1 MREKSHQERMLR
13 EVVALIAEKKGE
25 NTVILDMREFSIPTD
40 FFVIT
45 SADNPKQVKAIADNI
60 LEKLSGSLL
69 RSEGWDSKNW
79 IVLDYGDLIV
89 HIFQRDLRRFYDLEG
104 LWGDVPVYLE
114 PEVESASVSG

>member
-1 MREKSHQERMLR
+1 MRENLDQEKRLR

-45 SADNPKQVKAIADNI
+45 AGDNPKQVKAIADHI
-60 LEKLSGSLL
+60 LEKLVYPVL

-89 HIFQRDLRRFYDLEG
+89 HIFQRDLRKFYDLEG
-104 LWGDVPVYLE
+104 LWGDTPVHLE
-114 PEVESASVSG
+114 PEVATSK